1 LDPFEI
7 LGVAPDATD
16 DEIRSAYR
24 HLVRELHPDTR
35 APDIDPALADE
46 ALRQVRSAYEVL
58 HGPSPDRSVTWNRT
72 GGVRDQVTEQQ
83 GAPRHGRRFP
93 WWFVAIAVMVAIFIV
108 TAYAG
113 SVPVSSP

>member
-1 LDPFEI
+1 LSPYEV
-7 LGVAPDATD
+7 LGVGPDATAE
-16 DEIRSAYR
+16 EIRSAYR

-35 APDIDPALADE
+35 SPALDAALADE
-46 ALRQVRSAYEVL
+46 ALRRVQVAW
-58 HGPSPDRSVTWNRT
+58 RSVTSHET
-72 GGVRDQVTEQQ
+72 ADVSFEVTEHE
-83 GAPRHGRRFP
+83 GEVTHRPRFP